1 MVPTVCGVVE
11 YLQESEGQ
19 SICVETM
26 RLGLYPSLVGSGADT
41 WQVHI
46 EMLGDD
52 FPVESQLALRFSF
65 ARFVQLGTNAFPVKT
80 SHLFS
85 LSTSAKVSSLRAV
98 AKSQSPCERH

>member
-52 FPVESQLALRFSF
+52 FPVESQLA
-65 ARFVQLGTNAFPVKT
+65 QLGTNAFPVKT
-80 SHLFS
+80 SYLFS
-85 LSTSAKVSSLRAV
+85 LSTSAKVSWLRAV
-98 AKSQSPCERH
+98 AKSESPSERH

>member
-1 MVPTVCGVVE
+1 
-11 YLQESEGQ
+11 
-19 SICVETM
+19 M

-85 LSTSAKVSSLRAV
+85 VDLG
-98 AKSQSPCERH
+98 QSFFAARGGKITEPF